1 MLKSITSTANANVM
15 ILHSFGMV
23 DNIDITNAINMLI
36 GLYRNKYTENERVSG
51 GTLIKALWDKICGED

>member
-1 MLKSITSTANANVM
+1 MIKSITSTTNANVM

-23 DNIDITNAINMLI
+23 DNIDITNSINMLI

-51 GTLIKALWDKICGED
+51 GTLIKALWDKIY